1 MAIEAGQQLLHYR
14 LIEKIGE
21 GGMGV
26 VWKAV
31 DSTLDREV
39 AIKILPDGFAANP
52 ERLSRFE
59 REAKLL
65 ASLNHPN
72 IAGIYGI
79 HKASDSGP
87 FLAMEM
93 VEGEDLAERLN
104 RGALPTDE
112 ALRIALEIARAFEAA
127 HESGVI
133 HRDLKPANVRLTP
146 EGQVKVLDFGLAKA
160 LSPEASGP
168 GGNPS
173 ISPTLT
179 STGTVAGMILGTAAY
194 MSPEQAKG
202 KRVDRRADIWS
213 FGVVLFELLSGR
225 MLFAGE
231 TISETLAAVIL
242 KEIDLEGLP
251 ADVSPAIRVLLERC
265 LRRDPT
271 ARLRDIGD
279 ARIAIEEVLDGRV
292 PELAPRGE
300 AAPSVAGSRKG
311 ERLVWL
317 TVVAL
322 LVAIGMWS
330 WLTPSETNRSDED
343 WRLSIARTRDANGEF
358 FAISPDGSTLA
369 YSGEAGVYLRPLN
382 QLDPVLIKDT
392 EYGYWP
398 FWSPDSRHLGFIQ
411 DGKLKRVAVATG
423 QIEFIAEMPNPRAPG
438 SWLADGQILFQA
450 RYKGALLS
458 VSADGSSPPVPVTNQ
473 DDRLGGDAGHRW
485 AAPLPDG
492 KRFVFVEHDY
502 FTLTSAI
509 RVGSFDSPD
518 SRVILPAR
526 PVNIGF
532 LSVCDGYLLY
542 KSDDA
547 LLAHPFDAERA
558 EFTGDPRRLL
568 DGARV
573 ASAVVSK
580 NGVLAWVPAR
590 DTENDASLAWFDRR
604 GTLLGEIPDL
614 PQRSASPRLSPDGK
628 RVLFHGRSKDL
639 DDINTLFIY
648 DIERSTVSRLVSSY
662 SLMGIWSPDGK
673 QVAYLGGEGFSIVET
688 TGAAIPRVIKSPED
702 GYRGLIPSGWSLDG
716 RYIAIDVENVE
727 GFDLAILHVDNGELV
742 PFMEGGNYAPFYA
755 SFAPDGKWI
764 AYTSDE
770 SGRNEVYIESF
781 PDRGK
786 RTRVSTRGGIYPRWR
801 RDGREL
807 FFVVEN
813 NDKLWMFG
821 GSALVEFHAVDIEQ
835 VDGELRPGTPTL
847 LFEAR
852 AHIWNHYYDVTADG
866 KRFIIGITPERPAR
880 PIHVLSDWRSELEE

>member
-1 MAIEAGQQLLHYR
+1 VAIEAGQQLLHYR

-39 AIKILPDGFAANP
+39 AIKILPDGFAADP

-87 FLAMEM
+87 FLAMEL

-112 ALRIALEIARAFEAA
+112 ALRIALEISRAFEAA

-292 PELAPRGE
+292 PELAPRGD
-300 AAPSVAGSRKG
+300 AAPFVAGSRKG

-322 LVAIGMWS
+322 SIAIGLWS
-330 WLTPSETNRSDED
+330 WLTPGETNRSDED
-343 WRLSIARTRDANGEF
+343 WRLSIARPRDASGEF
-358 FAISPDGSTLA
+358 IAISPDGSTLA
-369 YSGEAGVYLRPLN
+369 YSGDAGVLLRPLD
-382 QLDPVLIKDT
+382 QLDPVPIKGT
-392 EYGYWP
+392 EYGLWP
-398 FWSPDSRHLGFIQ
+398 FWSPDNRYLGFIQ
-411 DGKLKRVAVATG
+411 DRKLKRVAVATG
-423 QIEFIAEMPNPRAPG
+423 QIDFIAEMPNPRAPG
-438 SWLADGQILFQA
+438 SWFADGQILFQA
-450 RYKGALLS
+450 WYETALLS
-458 VSADGSSPPVPVTNQ
+458 VPADGSSPPAPVTIQ
-473 DDRLGGDAGHRW
+473 DDRLDGVAGHRW

-502 FTLTSAI
+502 SAPTSAI

-526 PVNIGF
+526 PVRIRF

-542 KSDDA
+542 NSDDA

-580 NGVLAWVPAR
+580 NGVLAWVPAY
-590 DTENDASLAWFDRR
+590 DSENDPSLAWFDRER
-604 GTLLGEIPDL
+604 PFPGM
-614 PQRSASPRLSPDGK
+614 
-628 RVLFHGRSKDL
+628 VRSKRQVVGGD
-639 DDINTLFIY
+639 
-648 DIERSTVSRLVSSY
+648 SGSS
-662 SLMGIWSPDGK
+662 SEAGVPSA
-673 QVAYLGGEGFSIVET
+673 VA
-688 TGAAIPRVIKSPED
+688 
-702 GYRGLIPSGWSLDG
+702 
-716 RYIAIDVENVE
+716 
-727 GFDLAILHVDNGELV
+727 
-742 PFMEGGNYAPFYA
+742 
-755 SFAPDGKWI
+755 
-764 AYTSDE
+764 
-770 SGRNEVYIESF
+770 
-781 PDRGK
+781 
-786 RTRVSTRGGIYPRWR
+786 
-801 RDGREL
+801 
-807 FFVVEN
+807 
-813 NDKLWMFG
+813 
-821 GSALVEFHAVDIEQ
+821 
-835 VDGELRPGTPTL
+835 
-847 LFEAR
+847 
-852 AHIWNHYYDVTADG
+852 
-866 KRFIIGITPERPAR
+866 
-880 PIHVLSDWRSELEE
+880 